1 MFFWY
6 GAGLTNFFFTVDKT
20 YMNLKSRIRYNKQI
34 YIKLQFI
41 SRRLDG
47 KSLKKKLLFCIYSI
61 NGGGSRGGPP
71 PLFLDQRPEGPKK
84 GFWRPGTPLIS
95 GSGSGTD

>member
-1 MFFWY
+1 
-6 GAGLTNFFFTVDKT
+6 
-20 YMNLKSRIRYNKQI
+20 MNLKSRIRYNKQI

-41 SRRLDG
+41 SRRLEG

-61 NGGGSRGGPP
+61 NGGGSRGGSP

-84 GFWRPGTPLIS
+84 GFGGRAPRLSQGLDPAPIKLQV
-95 GSGSGTD
+95 

>member
-1 MFFWY
+1 
-6 GAGLTNFFFTVDKT
+6 
-20 YMNLKSRIRYNKQI
+20 MNLKSRIRYNKQI

-41 SRRLDG
+41 SRRLEG

-71 PLFLDQRPEGPKK
+71 PLLGTLRSNDADDNKNVKK
-84 GFWRPGTPLIS
+84 KQ
-95 GSGSGTD
+95 